1 MTATI
6 LAFPAQL
13 LAQAPAAGGLGSN
26 ISASQWLTLIIN
38 TLLPIVVALVT
49 SRVAGGAVKALV
61 LLVLSA
67 LSSYLVAILASVEA
81 GTPIDWSQT
90 TFTALVGLI
99 VAVSTHFGVWKPTG
113 LTGSDGLVQRTV
125 SAGIGGRHAA

>member
-6 LAFPAQL
+6 LAGPWL
-13 LAQAPAAGGLGSN
+13 TQAPAAGAMGSD
-26 ISASQWLTLIIN
+26 ITASQWLSLAIN
-38 TLLPIVVALVT
+38 VVLPIVVALVT

-67 LSSYLVAILASVEA
+67 LASYLVAILASVDA
-81 GTPIDWSQT
+81 GSPVDWSQT
-90 TFTALVGLI
+90 TFTALVGLV

-113 LTGSDGLVQRTV
+113 VTGSDGLVQRSV

>member
-6 LAFPAQL
+6 LAGPWL
-13 LAQAPAAGGLGSN
+13 TQAPAAGDLGSD
-26 ISASQWLTLIIN
+26 ISASQWLSLAIN
-38 TLLPIVVALVT
+38 VVLPIVVALVT

-67 LSSYLVAILASVEA
+67 ISSYLVAILASVEA
-81 GTPIDWSQT
+81 GTAVDWSQT
-90 TFTALVGLI
+90 TFTALVGLV

-113 LTGSDGLVQRTV
+113 VTGSDGLVQRKV
-125 SAGIGGRHAA
+125 SAGIGGRRAA